1 MYCFTDGPLAAYER
15 LMKIPPSKKSRYNDR
30 NACHNAAADYNCSA
44 CKYRMNQKRGCYQEQ
59 CPFYAERIYY
69 GYVRYAEALLRMVTS
84 LGVTEL
90 MNRVR
95 YLNKDTEKTEMFFS
109 SMDHKSRFAKLKKQ
123 EILHSGS
130 SPAFTAVLYLLTA
143 SSYLWHEIKPAVYGG
158 RIDFKSF
165 ELGKLANGDWQNY
178 TLYKMAKE
186 IYTGKTE
193 IAFTELCD
201 KKIVGDKSFRL
212 IINAFLICRYGL
224 KVVRV

>member
-1 MYCFTDGPLAAYER
+1 
-15 LMKIPPSKKSRYNDR
+15 MKIPPSKKPRHDDKYAR
-30 NACHNAAADYNCSA
+30 HYTAGDYNCSS
-44 CKYRMNQKRGCYQEQ
+44 CLYRCDQKHGCVRGQ

-69 GYVRYAEALLRMVTS
+69 GYVRYAEALLRMAAS
-84 LGVTEL
+84 LGIKEF

-95 YLNKDTEKTEMFFS
+95 LLTKDTEKTEMFFCS
-109 SMDHKSRFAKLKKQ
+109 ADHRNRFIKLKKQ
-123 EILHSGS
+123 EVVHSGTTTS
-130 SPAFTAVLYLLTA
+130 FAAALYLLTA
-143 SSYLWHEIKPAVYGG
+143 SSYLWHEIRPAVFGG

-186 IYTGKTE
+186 IYTGNIE
-193 IAFTELCD
+193 IAFSELCD

-224 KVVRV
+224 KIVRI